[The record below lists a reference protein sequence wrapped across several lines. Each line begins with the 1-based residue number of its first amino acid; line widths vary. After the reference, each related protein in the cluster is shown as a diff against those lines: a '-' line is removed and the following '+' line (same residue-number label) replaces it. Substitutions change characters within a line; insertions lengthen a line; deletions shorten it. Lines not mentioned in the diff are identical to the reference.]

1 MVPPGFTTIEMQ
13 RESNEQ
19 IVDVGFVCF
28 SSWFRLVFTLFF
40 PLLSNFSFA
49 PVVIYSL
56 PPGGLVNKHTG
67 SKLLF

>member
-40 PLLSNFSFA
+40 SSFLDLT
-49 PVVIYSL
+49 L
-56 PPGGLVNKHTG
+56 PA
-67 SKLLF
+67 